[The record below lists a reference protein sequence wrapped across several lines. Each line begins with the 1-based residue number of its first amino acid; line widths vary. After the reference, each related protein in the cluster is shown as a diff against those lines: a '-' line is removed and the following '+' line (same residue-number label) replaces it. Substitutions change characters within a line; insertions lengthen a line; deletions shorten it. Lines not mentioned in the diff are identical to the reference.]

1 MLSKVLGVKRINEK
15 VNLQD
20 TEERDGR
27 TIALF
32 LCVEMMSFV
41 LFRVLVV
48 TFFVIGRRFVV

>member
-1 MLSKVLGVKRINEK
+1 M
-15 VNLQD
+15 NLQD